1 MIRTQRRS
9 SGRSLRAVR
18 FLGLLGLLGVVAGLL
33 SPTIAEAQ
41 PGPRGARPTGP
52 PPRQIPR
59 TRPSAQLP
67 SPSAASDNEP
77 NNEEPPSIEIEPPRV
92 VFNNHSSGSAADF
105 PGALQTLRAPAG
117 SPPGGTNRGPEIFP
131 DASRVWMSVR
141 DTDPIPLETARE
153 GGPWL
158 CANGQCTAQN
168 GDPGQT
174 EVGDGMLRSIKLQ
187 TPTLPLPLTI
197 WGRMNERGR
206 RILDFDPVLLD
217 RRSYGHI
224 CAYRPLPDSTP
235 PTDPAAP
242 KAAPKK
248 PEKVLVCHD
257 GPAAMPTPNAG
268 ELTLG
273 LEWPRQSEL
282 ADFRYLAIVDSCG
295 NARVQPFQRT
305 FTVPVFEVATGGCGQ
320 ADGKVLR
327 VFPQGGWIRVT
338 AFNLD
343 APATANVVNATYR
356 VSIPPLEN
364 GVESSPARLLFP
376 DPLLDDIKV
385 DCGPTARQVRGDDG
399 PPPGASLPGPTQT
412 PPPPPPPK
420 ADAPKADAPRAGG
433 PKPEGPDAEEPA
445 DKPDPGAKPPVA
457 ADKAPPTKALAPTA
471 PTPTPMPQGPS
482 GPPPKKS
489 FDLEAKGP
497 GAQALA
503 HQSVVIAPEP
513 LRQGNCRLRLTGQ
526 AKRRLVAPLALF
538 VSFTRTDRTINGAP
552 IEMLTDGKWIVTPNA
567 AEFQLPAL
575 AENFDGDS
583 RLRLVVSSDPLS
595 ANGKVVLL
603 SDAGR
608 VASSLRSNDGGE
620 EERAR
625 RIIGSV
631 VIHSVPLCGS
641 SNFETVESVGSCIRA
656 YITIPAML
664 ATIQITRAPW
674 VEKPLVTR
682 SVLSAVGVALAIDSY
697 NPVERR
703 AFPIAG
709 QIGGFIES
717 LGDGRIGMLGYVG
730 IAPTLPILGSGGNTT
745 SFGFLGGVGIEY
757 ITNEVGPDEGL
768 KPAAFL
774 GVVVQVGQASPSFS
788 GSVKGSASASGG
800 F

>member
-1 MIRTQRRS
+1 
-9 SGRSLRAVR
+9 
-18 FLGLLGLLGVVAGLL
+18 
-33 SPTIAEAQ
+33 
-41 PGPRGARPTGP
+41 
-52 PPRQIPR
+52 
-59 TRPSAQLP
+59 
-67 SPSAASDNEP
+67 
-77 NNEEPPSIEIEPPRV
+77 
-92 VFNNHSSGSAADF
+92 
-105 PGALQTLRAPAG
+105 
-117 SPPGGTNRGPEIFP
+117 
-131 DASRVWMSVR
+131 
-141 DTDPIPLETARE
+141 
-153 GGPWL
+153 
-158 CANGQCTAQN
+158 
-168 GDPGQT
+168 
-174 EVGDGMLRSIKLQ
+174 
-187 TPTLPLPLTI
+187 
-197 WGRMNERGR
+197 
-206 RILDFDPVLLD
+206 
-217 RRSYGHI
+217 
-224 CAYRPLPDSTP
+224 
-235 PTDPAAP
+235 
-242 KAAPKK
+242 
-248 PEKVLVCHD
+248 
-257 GPAAMPTPNAG
+257 TPNAG

-273 LEWPRQSEL
+273 LEWPRQSDL

-385 DCGPTARQVRGDDG
+385 DCGPTARRGRIDEG
-399 PPPGASLPGPTQT
+399 MPPGASMPGPVQT
-412 PPPPPPPK
+412 PPPPPP
-420 ADAPKADAPRAGG
+420 AAPPAAPRADAS
-433 PKPEGPDAEEPA
+433 KPEGTDEENLAGKTPAPAKPPAPA
-445 DKPDPGAKPPVA
+445 DKPPPAIPV
-457 ADKAPPTKALAPTA
+457 KAPVK
-471 PTPTPMPQGPS
+471 
-482 GPPPKKS
+482 GPPPLAPAAPPKRS
-489 FDLEAKGP
+489 FDLEPKGP
-497 GAQALA
+497 GAQPLA
-503 HQSVVIAPEP
+503 NQSVVIAPEP

-526 AKRRLVAPLALF
+526 AKRRLVAPLALY
-538 VSFTRTDRTINGAP
+538 VSLTRTDRTLNGAP
-552 IEMLTDGKWIVTPNA
+552 IDLLTDGKWIVTPSA

-583 RLRLVVSSDPLS
+583 RLRLVVASDPLS
-595 ANGKVVLL
+595 GNGKVVLL

-608 VASSLRSNDGGE
+608 VASSLRTTDGGE

-656 YITIPAML
+656 YVTIPAML

-674 VEKPLVTR
+674 VEKPLITR
-682 SVLSAVGVALAIDSY
+682 SVLSAVGVALAFDSY

-709 QIGGFIES
+709 QIGGFIQS
-717 LGDGRIGMLGYVG
+717 LSDGRIGMLGYVG
-730 IAPTLPILGSGGNTT
+730 IAPTLPVLGSGGNTT

-768 KPAAFL
+768 KP
-774 GVVVQVGQASPSFS
+774 
-788 GSVKGSASASGG
+788 
-800 F
+800 

>member
-9 SGRSLRAVR
+9 SGRSPRAVR
-18 FLGLLGLLGVVAGLL
+18 FLGLLGLLGVVAGLV
-33 SPTIAEAQ
+33 SPTLAVAQ
-41 PGPRGARPTGP
+41 PGPRGGRPGAP
-52 PPRQIPR
+52 PPRPIPR
-59 TRPSAQLP
+59 TRQAPLP
-67 SPSAASDNEP
+67 SPPAASDDEP
-77 NNEEPPSIEIEPPRV
+77 GNDEPPSIEIEPPRV
-92 VFNNHSSGSAADF
+92 VFNNHSSGSSADF
-105 PGALQTLRAPAG
+105 PGALQTLRAPA
-117 SPPGGTNRGPEIFP
+117 SSAPGGANRGPEIFP

-141 DTDPIPLETARE
+141 DTDPIPLETARQ

-197 WGRMNERGR
+197 WGRLGEHGR
-206 RILDFDPVLLD
+206 RVLDFDPVLLD

-224 CAYRPLPDSTP
+224 CAYRPLPDSAPT
-235 PTDPAAP
+235 TDPAAP
-242 KAAPKK
+242 KPAPKK

-420 ADAPKADAPRAGG
+420 ADAPRADAPKAGG
-433 PKPEGPDAEEPA
+433 PKPDAPEGEELA
-445 DKPDPGAKPPVA
+445 DKLDPAAVKPPA
-457 ADKAPPTKALAPTA
+457 PADKAPPAKA
-471 PTPTPMPQGPS
+471 PTPGPMAPLAQP
-482 GPPPKKS
+482 GPPPPQRKS
-489 FDLEAKGP
+489 FDLEQKGP

-538 VSFTRTDRTINGAP
+538 VSLTRTDRTINGAP
-552 IEMLTDGKWIVTPNA
+552 IDLLTDGKWIVTPNA

-595 ANGKVVLL
+595 GNGKVVLL

-709 QIGGFIES
+709 QIGGFIEQ
-717 LGDGRIGMLGYVG
+717 LGDGRIGMLSYVG

-745 SFGFLGGVGIEY
+745 SFGFLGGVGMEY
-757 ITNEVGPDEGL
+757 ITNEVGADEGL
-768 KPAAFL
+768 KPTAFL
-774 GVVVQVGQASPSFS
+774 SVVVQVGQANPSFS
-788 GSVKGSASASGG
+788 GSAKGSASASGG

>member
-1 MIRTQRRS
+1 MPGS
-9 SGRSLRAVR
+9 
-18 FLGLLGLLGVVAGLL
+18 AG
-33 SPTIAEAQ
+33 AQ
-41 PGPRGARPTGP
+41 PKGGGHAAPTPHP
-52 PPRQIPR
+52 PGSHPPAGKIHP
-59 TRPSAQLP
+59 TAQLP
-67 SPSAASDNEP
+67 SPDSASD
-77 NNEEPPSIEIEPPRV
+77 EEPSDGPSVEIEPPRV
-92 VFNNHSSGSAADF
+92 TFNNHASGGNAGADF
-105 PGALQTLRAPAG
+105 SGALQTLRAPAG
-117 SPPGGTNRGPEIFP
+117 TPASGAGRGPEIFP
-131 DASRVWMSVR
+131 DAGRVWMSVR
-141 DTDPIPLETARE
+141 DTDPIPIETARQ

-158 CANGQCTAQN
+158 CSGGQCTAQN

-174 EVGDGMLRSIKLQ
+174 DVGDGMLRSIKLQ

-197 WGRMNERGR
+197 WGRRDEHGHRV
-206 RILDFDPVLLD
+206 LDFDPVLLD
-217 RRSYGHI
+217 RRSYAHV
-224 CAYRPLPDSTP
+224 CAYRPLSDGSPPDPS
-235 PTDPAAP
+235 AP
-242 KAAPKK
+242 KAPPKK

-257 GPAAMPTPNAG
+257 GPAALPTPNAG
-268 ELTLG
+268 EITLG

-356 VSIPPLEN
+356 VSLPPLEN

-385 DCGPTARQVRGDDG
+385 DCGPSARRTRGDDG
-399 PPPGASLPGPTQT
+399 IPPGASMPGPTQL

-420 ADAPKADAPRAGG
+420 AEAKPAAGKPDAAKPDAKPDATKPDAAKPEAPR
-433 PKPEGPDAEEPA
+433 PEGA
-445 DKPDPGAKPPVA
+445 DEDEVATKPSPPP
-457 ADKAPPTKALAPTA
+457 ADKAPPSKTSVSAAVTVAAPGPMA
-471 PTPTPMPQGPS
+471 PIAPS
-482 GPPPKKS
+482 GPSAASRKV
-489 FDLEAKGP
+489 FDPEPKGP
-497 GAQALA
+497 GAQPLA

-526 AKRRLVAPLALF
+526 AKRRLVAPLALY
-538 VSFTRTDRTINGAP
+538 VAFTRTDRTINGAP
-552 IEMLTDGKWIVTPNA
+552 IDLLTDGKWIVTPSA

-595 ANGKVVLL
+595 GNGKVVLL

-608 VASSLRSNDGGE
+608 VASSLRTTDGGE

-625 RIIGSV
+625 RVIGSV

-641 SNFETVESVGSCIRA
+641 SNFETVESVGSCVRA

-674 VEKPLVTR
+674 VEKPLITR

-709 QIGGFIES
+709 QVGGFIES

-730 IAPTLPILGSGGNTT
+730 IAPTLPILGTGGNTT
-745 SFGFLGGVGIEY
+745 SFGFLGGVGVEY

-774 GVVVQVGQASPSFS
+774 GIVVQVGQANPSLS
-788 GSVKGSASASGG
+788 GNVKGSVSASGG